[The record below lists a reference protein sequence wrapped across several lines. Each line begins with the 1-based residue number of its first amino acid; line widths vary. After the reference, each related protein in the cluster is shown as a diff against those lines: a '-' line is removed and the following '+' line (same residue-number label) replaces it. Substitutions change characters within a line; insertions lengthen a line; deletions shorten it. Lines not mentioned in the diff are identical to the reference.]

1 MGFLMSRD
9 EIPKV
14 DVLLSDEITKDL
26 RTMKVRSLLYVFIV
40 ECGFCCERSI

>member
-1 MGFLMSRD
+1 MIRD

-26 RTMKVRSLLYVFIV
+26 RTMKVKNDWMFFDCRMWFLL
-40 ECGFCCERSI
+40 

>member
-1 MGFLMSRD
+1 MIRD

-26 RTMKVRSLLYVFIV
+26 RTMKVKNDWMFLIV
-40 ECGFCCERSI
+40 ECGFCCERSL